1 MADFPTEI
9 WRALFIFLADF
20 SPTDQNTLY
29 SASIVSV
36 TAAAAFAALASGTG
50 SGCTLRMAVKIE
62 RNPYMHMFFVAFS
75 HWAIANEVIPLGPFV
90 SMTYSAVPWSVVRKW
105 WPYIRSSYQLNT
117 GRFLNNPGDRSFTA
131 LGVVDMLFHRITN
144 HPQSAALYNALKA
157 SNTMR
162 LLFVTYTF
170 YMFDE
175 ERDMIQ
181 TLLGLPRMVT
191 AAVRLQSQTHRDVYF
206 LVSDSEHA
214 AIDCDFSYYVDLI
227 SGIPGVNRISDMT
240 LHHLANINRF
250 FLTLVRVIDVKDLT
264 YSYKT
269 TAVLPTAARDFSHDG
284 MYLLD
289 RMKYMDRNY
298 NLPRPPTGRER
309 RFDVGI
315 GPNPRGI
322 RLDLNLADEQALAMQ
337 AQ

>member
-1 MADFPTEI
+1 MPDFPSEI
-9 WRALFIFLADF
+9 WRAVFICLADF

-36 TAAAAFAALASGTG
+36 TAASAFVALASGTWNH
-50 SGCTLRMAVKIE
+50 STLRMAVNIQ
-62 RNPYMHMFFVAFS
+62 RNPYMHMFFVAYS

-90 SMTYSAVPWSVVRKW
+90 SMTYTARPWLVVRRW

-117 GRFLNNPGDRSFTA
+117 GRFLNDPGDRSFTA
-131 LGVVDMLFHRITN
+131 LGVVDMFFSRIAN
-144 HPQSAALYNALKA
+144 HPQSAVLYNALNVSSTK
-157 SNTMR
+157 R

-181 TLLGLPRMVT
+181 TLLGLPRIVT

-206 LVSDSEHA
+206 LASDSEHA

-227 SGIPGVNRISDMT
+227 TGIPGVNHIRDVT
-240 LHHLANINRF
+240 LNHLANINRF
-250 FLTLVRVIDVKDLT
+250 YLTLLRVIDVNDLT

-269 TAVLPTAARDFSHDG
+269 TAVLPTASRDFSREG

-289 RMKYMDRNY
+289 RMKYMERNY

-315 GPNPRGI
+315 GPNPNGI
-322 RLDLNLADEQALAMQ
+322 RLDLNLADMQ
-337 AQ
+337 APAVQAQ